1 MSPIEIRE
9 LTTSA
14 HIDERAVAAAETR
27 VDRFYGK
34 HRGLVVDNQDPL
46 KLGRLQASVPEV
58 LGETPSGW
66 ALPCAPYAG
75 TQCGL
80 FAIPPIGAGVWIEFE
95 AGDVSRPIW
104 TGTWWAVGEVPVDQT
119 GAAPTQTT
127 TKILRSDF
135 GLIVALDD
143 AKQTISISDAV
154 GVNLMQIRVLEGT
167 VEVKSAVRVVL
178 EAPLIQHGAGAA
190 HPAVFGDQLMTY
202 LTQVVTMFNAHLH
215 PGELAAGMFPVTPAP
230 PVPPLTPPTPALI
243 STKNLVE

>member
-9 LTTSA
+9 LTVKA
-14 HIDERAVAAAETR
+14 HVDDRAAAAAEAR
-27 VDRFYGK
+27 VDLFYGK
-34 HRGLVVDNQDPL
+34 HRGLVLDNQDPL
-46 KLGRLQASVPEV
+46 NVGRLQASVPEV

-95 AGDVSRPIW
+95 GGDVSRPIW
-104 TGTWWAVGEVPVDQT
+104 TGTWWGIGEVPVDQT
-119 GAAPTQTT
+119 GAAPTPTT

-143 AKQTISISDAV
+143 AEQTVSISDAA

-178 EAPLIQHGAGAA
+178 EAPLIQHGDGAT
-190 HPAVFGDQLMTY
+190 HPAVFGDQLLSY
-202 LTQVVTMFNAHLH
+202 LSQLVSKFNAHLH
-215 PGELAAGMFPVTPAP
+215 PGELAAGMFPVTPVP
-230 PVPPLTPPTPALI
+230 PVPPMTPPTPALV
-243 STKNLVE
+243 STKNLVG